1 MSLPAAHP
9 GPAAGSSQGEIVSTH
24 LSQELAVYER
34 RLPALLRDHDG
45 EYVVIKGEELRHFS
59 ADYEEALTWAYEHL
73 GLSGFFVKR
82 VTPDAGTLHLTRDVG
97 LCR

>member
-1 MSLPAAHP
+1 MSA
-9 GPAAGSSQGEIVSTH
+9 Q
-24 LSQELAVYER
+24 LSEELTVYER

-45 EYVVIKGEELRHFS
+45 DYVVIKGNDLRHFS
-59 ADYEEALTWAYEHL
+59 ADYEEALSWAYEHI

-82 VTPDAGTLHLTRDVG
+82 VTPDGGTLHLARDVG